1 MFAEQ
6 IKNLIIE
13 ALSSSLHLE
22 LMVNKSRK
30 ENLITEA
37 LY

>member
-13 ALSSSLHLE
+13 ALSSSFLLG
-22 LMVNKSRK
+22 LMVNKSGK